1 MVEIRARH
9 AEYSALRERIVEHIF
24 IGEAMRRL
32 WQLGVLNV
40 EILHGEFDSSGY
52 DLVMCCGR
60 VMRHVQFKVSL
71 VDGARAQVTINQR
84 LAQAPSGCVV
94 WLGVSEALEV
104 MEYRWFGG
112 DPAGHYRT
120 SAIVRW
126 GAIRAEMHKAL
137 KRNDRIREYSRK
149 ERSRFSAVW
158 TRRSGG
164 SLLSPDSNRK
174 ASRRARSPPRAVL
187 WQRGWGCSHRSL
199 LPSNVAT
206 KAPPG
211 VSGGSRV

>member
-40 EILHGEFDSSGY
+40 EILHAEFDSSGY

-71 VDGARAQVTINQR
+71 VNGARAQVTINQR

-94 WLGVSEALEV
+94 WLGVSEALEI

-112 DPAGHYRT
+112 EPGRPLPDL
-120 SAIVRW
+120 SD
-126 GAIRAEMHKAL
+126 RALGCHTRGNAQGIKG
-137 KRNDRIREYSRK
+137 
-149 ERSRFSAVW
+149 ERSNQRILTKGAFEVLGGLDETLGRLFAI
-158 TRRSGG
+158 TRSEQEG
-164 SLLSPDSNRK
+164 K
-174 ASRRARSPPRAVL
+174 
-187 WQRGWGCSHRSL
+187 
-199 LPSNVAT
+199 
-206 KAPPG
+206 
-211 VSGGSRV
+211 